1 MSMGYSA
8 IAIPDIKQE
17 LLHHGANSTSLFDP
31 IETSSEQLNWFASSV
46 NIGQL
51 FGALIGGFFA
61 SAFGPRKAILIAT
74 VPNIIG
80 WLTIA
85 FSPSIYFLIIGR
97 IMVGVGS
104 CMLSANCSML
114 VSQFSSTSRRGIFL
128 SLFTLMVSS
137 GVLLVYMFGAVLN
150 WRIVPV
156 VPVSIL
162 LFHSCNLVFIPESP
176 VWLLGHSGVKEAR
189 EALQWLRGTDD
200 VEVELDNLRKV
211 QEKQESALSL
221 CEAFQNF
228 THPDV
233 YKPVLLVVTNF
244 ILTMMAGP
252 FAIVFY
258 AVEIFQATG
267 VQVDKYIA
275 TIIMGFIRVLGGVFA
290 IFFIH
295 KVPRV
300 MLAAVSTAVMGFSM
314 GLLGFAMF
322 CQHVK
327 YEFPGLTI
335 IPLVAIILY
344 TFGFGAGS
352 GPLQWVWMGELIP
365 PEYKVFAGI
374 STSIATAAVF
384 MVTLIF
390 PTLSSYIHPH
400 GTYWLFSAVC
410 FLTCGFYLILMPE
423 TKGLSILQIRELF
436 KKKEN
441 LKADESL
448 KK

>member
-1 MSMGYSA
+1 M
-8 IAIPDIKQE
+8 
-17 LLHHGANSTSLFDP
+17 
-31 IETSSEQLNWFASSV
+31 

-189 EALQWLRGTDD
+189 EALQWLRATDD

-275 TIIMGFIRVLGGVFA
+275 TIIMGFIRVLG
-290 IFFIH
+290 
-295 KVPRV
+295 
-300 MLAAVSTAVMGFSM
+300 
-314 GLLGFAMF
+314 
-322 CQHVK
+322 
-327 YEFPGLTI
+327 E
-335 IPLVAIILY
+335 
-344 TFGFGAGS
+344 
-352 GPLQWVWMGELIP
+352 
-365 PEYKVFAGI
+365 
-374 STSIATAAVF
+374 
-384 MVTLIF
+384 
-390 PTLSSYIHPH
+390 
-400 GTYWLFSAVC
+400 
-410 FLTCGFYLILMPE
+410 
-423 TKGLSILQIRELF
+423 
-436 KKKEN
+436 
-441 LKADESL
+441 
-448 KK
+448 